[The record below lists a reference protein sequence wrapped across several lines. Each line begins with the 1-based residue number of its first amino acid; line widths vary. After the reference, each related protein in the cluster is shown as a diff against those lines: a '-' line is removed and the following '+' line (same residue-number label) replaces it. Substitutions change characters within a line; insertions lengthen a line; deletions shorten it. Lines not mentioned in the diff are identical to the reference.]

1 MVKSKLF
8 NWIGGKKWLSKDL
21 NEIYNDILKNKN
33 VKTYVEPFA
42 GGLGSFLYTLESL
55 KNYNIEKYVLNDV
68 NETIINIYQEIKED
82 YSNLFEDY
90 WKIEEAYAKT
100 VPVEVFSLHK
110 TKDKEQIKILL
121 LKSRDFYECQKR
133 IFNDLK
139 FKDMKSSLA
148 HFLFLSQHS
157 FNGVYRENSSGGFNT
172 PYNWEAGVL
181 KREDRLNIFKEYNQI
196 FNSINLVFHNKSA
209 FELIDEFKKEKDVM
223 FYLDPPYLNEVIGEN
238 KYNKDHFGINEQKI
252 LLSKIKEMNNVI
264 FSNHYL
270 DIFKDFCKENNFKY
284 KEVFRS
290 NLINSDPL
298 KRKEKVSEI
307 LAYRF

>member
-90 WKIEEAYAKT
+90 WKIEVAYAKT

-121 LKSRDFYECQKR
+121 LKSRDFYESEKR
-133 IFNDLK
+133 IFNNLK

-181 KREDRLNIFKEYNQI
+181 KREDRLNIFKEYHQI
-196 FNSINLVFHNKSA
+196 FNSINLVFNNKSA
-209 FELIDEFKKEKDVM
+209 FELIDEFKGQKDVM

-252 LLSKIKEMNNVI
+252 LLIKIKEMNNVI

-307 LAYRF
+307 LAYNF